1 MYTCIYVCVNIYI
14 YTHLRMEDSQL
25 HILAIHHNLKP
36 GYVVLLQVL
45 FTGNQQEE
53 KEVEMS
59 EEGQKEPVERGFP
72 GTLLRGTFSEEESAQ
87 SFQDALRQ
95 WRGDKK
101 RADGEPLCEDAMW
114 TPVRPGKL

>member
-1 MYTCIYVCVNIYI
+1 
-14 YTHLRMEDSQL
+14 MERLSCTSWPSITPTSNQDRF
-25 HILAIHHNLKP
+25 
-36 GYVVLLQVL
+36 VLLQVL
-45 FTGNQQEE
+45 FPGNQQEE
-53 KEVEMS
+53 KEVDMT

-72 GTLLRGTFSEEESAQ
+72 TTLLRGTFSEEESAQ

-101 RADGEPLCEDAMW
+101 GADGEPLCEDAMW